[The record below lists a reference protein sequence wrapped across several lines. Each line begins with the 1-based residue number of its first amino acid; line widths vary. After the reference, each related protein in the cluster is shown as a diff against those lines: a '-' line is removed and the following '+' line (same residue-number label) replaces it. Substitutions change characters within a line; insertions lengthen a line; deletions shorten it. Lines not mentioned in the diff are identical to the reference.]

1 MSAGETIAGVA
12 AALGQTLAAGT
23 LEQLAAYAD
32 LVVRWNR
39 HANLTGARTAA
50 EFAGKFI
57 ADALAVAP
65 HVGGPLIADLGSG
78 NGVPGVV
85 LAILKPAHQV
95 VLIEARSR
103 RARFLEQVRIELGLA
118 NIAVVHDRI
127 EHWQPPTRPDVVVCQ
142 AVGSL
147 EFLLLA
153 TAALHSERCQLLALK
168 GRAPAL
174 EVAALGAAAAACQ
187 VLRLAVPG
195 WQERHLVIIDCGK
208 LPRPIAGAG
217 PVTAV

>member
-1 MSAGETIAGVA
+1 LSVSEALAAVA
-12 AALGQTLAAGT
+12 AALDQTLPAGA
-23 LEQLAAYAD
+23 LDQLAAYAD

-39 HANLTGARTAA
+39 HANLTGAQTAA

-65 HVGGPLIADLGSG
+65 HVKGPLVADLGSG

-85 LAILKPAHQV
+85 LAILEPTHQV
-95 VLIEARSR
+95 FLIEARAR

-118 NIAVVHDRI
+118 NIVVVHDRI
-127 EHWQPPTRPDVVVCQ
+127 ENWRPEILPDTVVCQ

-147 EFLLLA
+147 DFLLEA
-153 TAALHSERCQLLALK
+153 TAALHSDRCQLLALK
-168 GRAPAL
+168 GRAPAT
-174 EVAALGAAAAACQ
+174 EIAALGAAAAACQ

-208 LPRPIAGAG
+208 LRGVIPVGGA
-217 PVTAV
+217 